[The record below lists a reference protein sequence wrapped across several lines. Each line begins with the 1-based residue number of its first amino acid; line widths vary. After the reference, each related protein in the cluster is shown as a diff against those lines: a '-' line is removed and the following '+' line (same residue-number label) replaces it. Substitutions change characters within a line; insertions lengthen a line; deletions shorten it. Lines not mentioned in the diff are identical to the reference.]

1 MKTRGEINLA
11 AAKRPVM
18 NRAGSNEFYTLSQIK
33 SEGLHGCMIEW
44 NTRFKLIDKL
54 VNNFKGWR
62 DNHEHTAYI
71 QVCE

>member
-1 MKTRGEINLA
+1 MKTRAEINLV

-18 NRAGSNEFYTLSQIK
+18 NRAGYHEFYTPAQIK
-33 SEGLHGCMIEW
+33 SEGLHGGMIEW
-44 NTRFKLIDKL
+44 NTRFKIIDKL

-62 DNHEHTAYI
+62 DSHEHATYI